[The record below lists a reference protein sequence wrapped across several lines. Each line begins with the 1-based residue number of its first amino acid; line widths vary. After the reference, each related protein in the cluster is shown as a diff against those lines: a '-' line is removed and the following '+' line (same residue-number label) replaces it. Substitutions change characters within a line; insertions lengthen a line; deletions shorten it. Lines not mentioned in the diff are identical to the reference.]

1 MQETQEIQIWFL
13 GQEDPLEKE
22 IANYSSPLACEIP
35 WTKEPVS
42 LTVCSV
48 TKSQTPLGSW
58 AHMSTSYSQS
68 SVLSRE
74 KL

>member
-13 GQEDPLEKE
+13 GQEDPLEEE